1 MGVTLGDLARV
12 TVRGGEVPPESDAAG
27 RALRVYRTVVGWAQ
41 RGNAEVITHDVNGKQ
56 QSGYRWHGNV
66 SEAHEFLWPEGED
79 NSPQQKML
87 TNRYLAQTGNM
98 VCLARPRAG
107 EGGGKSTWWV
117 RTEWSAVKPMSGKDR
132 AEAIRRALEPPVT
145 VEYLCGDH
153 GLRFDTKAAR
163 DTHLAEEH
171 NDTTITPVLEVKRN
185 TLVPQP
191 QRAPVTPKPIR
202 IAEAKED
209 TASEP
214 KEPAEASTVTASGAR
229 ESAAAKVDTVTEVR
243 HEPSKY
249 PCREPGCGE
258 GSFANAYDRHE
269 HEATA
274 HPESA
279 TRLFRCYAPDCGRDE
294 YSLTSLAR
302 HINRGHHIL
311 KGGDGTYE
319 TLMELSVAESERRIA
334 AAERKAVRHGRKAAA
349 EAEAPP
355 EPRDVAAATPATA
368 PEPKQSTEAK
378 EAAAPEVRDELPA
391 DQPRG
396 ATEAMTTTGDP
407 AAALKNALIQAV
419 DIFAVIETA
428 AGQLAQSTADQD
440 RIKALEQ
447 ENRELA
453 KEAERLRNQK
463 TSSTRRV
470 ADLLAELSAAN

>member
-27 RALRVYRTVVGWAQ
+27 RALRVYQAVVGWAQ
-41 RGNAEVITHDVNGKQ
+41 RGKAEVITHDVNGKQ

-66 SEAHEFLWPEGED
+66 SEAHEFLWPEGEG

-87 TNRYLAQTGNM
+87 TNRYLSQTGNM

-107 EGGGKSTWWV
+107 EGDGKSTWWV
-117 RTEWSAVKPMSGKDR
+117 RTEWSAVKPLSGKDR

-191 QRAPVTPKPIR
+191 QRAPVAPKPKIPAGASPLTATEPNR
-202 IAEAKED
+202 IATAKED
-209 TASEP
+209 TATEP
-214 KEPAEASTVTASGAR
+214 IG
-229 ESAAAKVDTVTEVR
+229 ESSAKVEAAPGVR
-243 HEPSKY
+243 HELAKY

-258 GSFANAYDRHE
+258 GHFANAYDRHE
-269 HEATA
+269 HEVSA
-274 HPESA
+274 HPESL
-279 TRLFRCYAPDCGRDE
+279 TRLFHCFAPDCGRDE

-334 AAERKAVRHGRKAAA
+334 AAERKAVRNGRKATA
-349 EAEAPP
+349 EAAVTP
-355 EPRDVAAATPATA
+355 EPRDVAAAKPNT
-368 PEPKQSTEAK
+368 
-378 EAAAPEVRDELPA
+378 APEVRDELPA

-396 ATEAMTTTGDP
+396 APEAMTTTGDP
-407 AAALKNALIQAV
+407 AAVLKNALTQALE
-419 DIFAVIETA
+419 IFATIESMA
-428 AGQLAQSTADQD
+428 DQLSQNASDQD
-440 RIKALEQ
+440 RIRALEQ
-447 ENRELA
+447 ENKALA
-453 KEAERLRNQK
+453 KEAERLRSQK

-470 ADLLAELSAAN
+470 ADLLAELSATN